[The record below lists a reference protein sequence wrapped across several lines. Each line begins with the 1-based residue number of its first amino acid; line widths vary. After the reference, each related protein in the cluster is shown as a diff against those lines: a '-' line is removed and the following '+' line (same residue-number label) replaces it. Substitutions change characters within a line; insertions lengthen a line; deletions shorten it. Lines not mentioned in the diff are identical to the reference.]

1 MSSKKQSHAEA
12 VAPRPDGGARPL
24 EIAGEAEIQERYAV
38 YLQDESRYG
47 EPNALRLYFPASEA
61 QLSAVLREMNEART
75 PVTISAGRTGIVGGA
90 VPSGGIL
97 VSLERMKYLSGPRP
111 DKNGRWLLTA
121 GPAVTIEEL
130 VRHTEDANRGRKEG
144 PQLFYPPDPTETT
157 AHLGGTVAT
166 NASGARSFRYGPT
179 RSFVEGLRVVLAAG
193 DVLDLHRGEITA
205 SDSGTFD
212 IQLRDGTV
220 LAVPVPS
227 LKQTV
232 AKSTAGYYSGAGMD
246 LIDLFIG
253 SEGTLGVISE
263 VTVLLVEKPEALL
276 SSVSFFPS
284 EDRALQFVCALRLDS
299 GPAGRGGLEPE
310 AIEYFDGRSLDLL
323 RTRRQEEGA
332 SSSLPELPGE
342 ARAAVFFEHAYTEES
357 LEPICEQL
365 DDLLSSCD
373 SSMDSSW
380 GGLDETELVKMKALR
395 HGLPEAVNAIIG
407 QRKSRDP
414 AIHKVSTDMAV
425 PDDQLE
431 KMLAFYREKL
441 EPCGLDF
448 VIFGHIG
455 DNHLHVNILP
465 RSAGEMELAREL
477 CTEFAG
483 EAIRLGGT
491 VAAEHGIG
499 KIKRDLLAQM
509 LGEEGIRQMQEVKR
523 SLDPN
528 WILNPG
534 DILPDLR

>member
-47 EPNALRLYFPASEA
+47 EPNAQRLYFPASEA

-90 VPSGGIL
+90 VPSGGVL
-97 VSLERMKYLSGPRP
+97 VSLERMKCLSGPLA
-111 DKNGRWLLTA
+111 DESGRWLLTA

-130 VRHTEDANRGRKEG
+130 VRHTEEENRRRQEG
-144 PQLFYPPDPTETT
+144 PELFYPPDPTETT

-179 RSFVEGLRVVLAAG
+179 RSFVEGLRVVLATG
-193 DVLDLHRGEITA
+193 DVLDLRRGEVTA
-205 SDSGTFD
+205 SDSGTFS
-212 IQLRDGTV
+212 IRLRDGTV
-220 LAVPVPS
+220 LAVPVPE
-227 LKQTV
+227 LKQTA

-246 LIDLFIG
+246 LVDLFIG

-263 VTVLLVEKPEALL
+263 ATVLLVEKPAALL

-284 EDRALQFVCALRLDS
+284 EEKAVQFVRSLRLDS
-299 GPAGRGGLEPE
+299 EPAGRSGLEPE

-323 RTRRQEEGA
+323 RAKRQEDGA
-332 SSSLPELPGE
+332 SSSLPELPEE
-342 ARAAVFFEHAYTEES
+342 ARAAIFFEHAYTEES
-357 LEPICEQL
+357 LDPLCEQL
-365 DDLLSSCD
+365 EDLLSSCG

-380 GGLDETELVKMKALR
+380 GALDETELVKMKALR

-407 QRKSRDP
+407 QRKSEDP
-414 AIHKVSTDMAV
+414 AIYKVSTDMAV
-425 PDDQLE
+425 PDNQLE
-431 KMLAFYREKL
+431 RMLAFYHDRL

-465 RSAGEMELAREL
+465 RSAGEMEQAREL
-477 CTEFAG
+477 NTEFAG